1 MNNYQFDKKHLLS
14 ASWIYEFE
22 KIMNSADQLEAPRNT
37 SLIDLK
43 TPLLD
48 TKREQFMY
56 QSGKEVH
63 LNWHDSS
70 SNNFPDASINVTK
83 EHIQSD
89 RAAVWSP

>member
-22 KIMNSADQLEAPRNT
+22 KIMKSADQLETPKNT

-48 TKREQFMY
+48 TKREQYMF
-56 QSGKEVH
+56 
-63 LNWHDSS
+63 
-70 SNNFPDASINVTK
+70 
-83 EHIQSD
+83 
-89 RAAVWSP
+89 